1 MVKKKHLSLTQR
13 LFSSGYITFIL
24 AGLFIFFVLTGY
36 SFSVVLNNSV
46 KLLNNRLQQLAV
58 QYNIQAIN
66 LPFNAVL
73 SSLMIVYIIL
83 SLLAILILY
92 LYVNYR
98 LSQEVK

>member
-13 LFSSGYITFIL
+13 LFSSGYITFVL

-66 LPFNAVL
+66 LPFNAVII
-73 SSLMIVYIIL
+73 SLMIVYIIL
-83 SLLAILILY
+83 SLLVILILY
-92 LYVNYR
+92 LYVNYS